1 MTKLIAELRSSDV
14 MSGEP
19 WGLTGGMERVG
30 VIGIDMVVVSSL
42 IRDNAIPEGER
53 ARHGL

>member
-1 MTKLIAELRSSDV
+1 